1 MFYLQDVITI
11 LSYAT
16 LLLSNAAMT
25 MSDATTKCSYATIS
39 PQPLK
44 AILQPHLAM
53 QQHQLSTPQPYPA
66 WTQALFCIPEH
77 GHAPLHL
84 TSTPAHLA
92 VQSVLY
98 SIPFMPQTG

>member
-1 MFYLQDVITI
+1 MT
-11 LSYAT
+11 LSY
-16 LLLSNAAMT
+16 
-25 MSDATTKCSYATIS
+25 ATTKCSYATIS

-66 WTQALFCIPEH
+66 WTPALFCIPEH

-98 SIPFMPQTG
+98 SIPFMPQTGLCSRVHIQASTHKGTSISK